1 MNQSFRW
8 PYSQVTTLSHIRY
21 VFRTPKMFSIQDTY
35 WDIFQL
41 VDPVSTREVLENEVL
56 KMTLIFDI
64 ALTAD
69 DNNTKVH
76 NMIKDTRMTYFS
88 LFLLG
93 EYWLILQD
101 FGEFHESWQICL
113 FEDTLKR
120 SFKFQDLKIMG
131 GLSKKCLQNSWLTV
145 LLWWWHPLSL
155 VLQTVSGRIDVILE
169 CLLIR

>member
-1 MNQSFRW
+1 
-8 PYSQVTTLSHIRY
+8 
-21 VFRTPKMFSIQDTY
+21 MFSIQDTY

-101 FGEFHESWQICL
+101 FGEFHES
-113 FEDTLKR
+113 
-120 SFKFQDLKIMG
+120 
-131 GLSKKCLQNSWLTV
+131 
-145 LLWWWHPLSL
+145 
-155 VLQTVSGRIDVILE
+155 
-169 CLLIR
+169 